1 MVELAALAVVVI
13 LVLNLVVATVMTWR
27 RHPRD
32 GWLPVILL
40 GGTSM
45 IAVVAVGTMLLPE
58 TALNR
63 DRGIDVALVVAFMA
77 AVAAVVPAVL
87 VRAAAKQDAAG
98 RTPGSD
104 SDPEPAQDPEA
115 AS

>member
-1 MVELAALAVVVI
+1 MVEIAALAVVVI
-13 LVLNLVVATVMTWR
+13 LILNLVVASALTWR

-77 AVAAVVPAVL
+77 AVVAVVPAVL
-87 VRAAAKQDAAG
+87 ARAVAKQDAADQAPPRESG
-98 RTPGSD
+98 
-104 SDPEPAQDPEA
+104 PAQDPEA
-115 AS
+115 AP